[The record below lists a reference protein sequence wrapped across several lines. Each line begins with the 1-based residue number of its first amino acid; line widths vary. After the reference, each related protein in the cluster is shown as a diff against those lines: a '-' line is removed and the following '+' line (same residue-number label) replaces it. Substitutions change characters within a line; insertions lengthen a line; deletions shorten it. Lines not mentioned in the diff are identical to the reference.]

1 MVRALTDSSLLP
13 SILTTLIR
21 GWFIAIPAGR
31 QFMHGKARTLPS
43 ASWLSP
49 VTAWPNTIPLTLVS
63 RHLDSSRNH
72 HVDDSV
78 ASNQRGLPQQLA
90 ATKFIQLAFLRLTK
104 RWRACDLLTTTYPP
118 RHMAVLLMMI
128 TRVWTRHHNL
138 YMEISIT
145 FRQLSSRSQTYHLSE
160 VSLLSHS
167 PQRLSLHQRI
177 DKDIST
183 VE

>member
-1 MVRALTDSSLLP
+1 MVYCNSCWPAVHAWQGAYPVFLFLAFASYGLAQHHSPYFGFASS
-13 SILTTLIR
+13 
-21 GWFIAIPAGR
+21 WFR
-31 QFMHGKARTLPS
+31 
-43 ASWLSP
+43 
-49 VTAWPNTIPLTLVS
+49 
-63 RHLDSSRNH
+63 RNH

-138 YMEISIT
+138 YMEISICT
-145 FRQLSSRSQTYHLSE
+145 FLWTYPKAVITYLLHTEQQVANLPPIGSFPPIALSTALIS
-160 VSLLSHS
+160 S
-167 PQRLSLHQRI
+167 PRNW
-177 DKDIST
+177 
-183 VE
+183 